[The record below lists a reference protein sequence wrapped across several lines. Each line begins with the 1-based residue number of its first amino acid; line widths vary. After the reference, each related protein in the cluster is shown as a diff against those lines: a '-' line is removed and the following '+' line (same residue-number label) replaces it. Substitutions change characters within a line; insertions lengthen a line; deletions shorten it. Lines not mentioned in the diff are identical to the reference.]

1 LFEYADYL
9 KFISSFVII
18 LIFIYAIYYAV
29 NRYGT
34 NFAINKKGKINI
46 EEIRYLSKNKGLF
59 IVQVENSKFLFS
71 FDEKGIN
78 KIKEWEAT
86 ESLDNENKNI
96 SQKFSSDSATSDTI
110 SD

>member
-1 LFEYADYL
+1 MFEYADYL

-34 NFAINKKGKINI
+34 NLVVNKKGKINI

-59 IVQVENSKFLFS
+59 IAQIENSKFLFS

-86 ESLDNENKNI
+86 ESLNNENKQNNNNPNG
-96 SQKFSSDSATSDTI
+96 SADI

>member
-34 NFAINKKGKINI
+34 NLVVNKKGKINI

-59 IVQVENSKFLFS
+59 IAHVENSKFLFS

-86 ESLDNENKNI
+86 ESIKNEDKQNNTSSNI
-96 SQKFSSDSATSDTI
+96 SSDTSD
-110 SD
+110 

>member
-1 LFEYADYL
+1 MFEYTDYL

-34 NFAINKKGKINI
+34 NLVVNKKGKINI

-59 IVQVENSKFLFS
+59 IAQVENSKFLFS

-78 KIKEWEAT
+78 KIKEWEA
-86 ESLDNENKNI
+86 EKSLNDENKNTSNI
-96 SQKFSSDSATSDTI
+96 TSDI

>member
-1 LFEYADYL
+1 MFEYADYL

-34 NFAINKKGKINI
+34 NLVVNKKGKINI

-59 IVQVENSKFLFS
+59 IAQVENSKFLFS

-86 ESLDNENKNI
+86 ESLNNENK
-96 SQKFSSDSATSDTI
+96 QKNNNPNGSTDI